1 MSYRF
6 IDKNK
11 FAKLVHLFGL
21 IIKNFFTMQGHM
33 NVKFL
38 ELIFLKQIVIDYNRT
53 AGKIKRSIAFTFL
66 RLNLYFV
73 LNSHFYRSVI

>member
-1 MSYRF
+1 
-6 IDKNK
+6 
-11 FAKLVHLFGL
+11 
-21 IIKNFFTMQGHM
+21 MQGHM

-73 LNSHFYRSVI
+73 LNSHFYRSVIWGQEIETSLVFTSNLNYT